1 MLTLFKSI
9 SMFLLCSLLC
19 LLLHVL
25 HNFLKKTFP
34 LLKIGGRGSRKL
46 GVDRGGPP
54 GLAAGGKYERSHMA
68 KAQKLTSPKRT

>member
-1 MLTLFKSI
+1 
-9 SMFLLCSLLC
+9 MFDLSTPLLC
-19 LLLHVL
+19 L
-25 HNFLKKTFP
+25 KKNFP

>member
-1 MLTLFKSI
+1 MWYLTRFHTLG
-9 SMFLLCSLLC
+9 
-19 LLLHVL
+19 
-25 HNFLKKTFP
+25 LKKNFP

>member
-1 MLTLFKSI
+1 MSSSFTPLFDSVKS
-9 SMFLLCSLLC
+9 SLK
-19 LLLHVL
+19 V
-25 HNFLKKTFP
+25 KKNFP